1 MFDAVVVG
9 AGPGGSAAARLL
21 AQAGWKIALVEKS
34 TFPRR
39 KVCGEFISA
48 TSLPVL
54 EACGIAGE
62 FLAAAGPPVTRVGLY
77 AGATMLA
84 SRQEHMWGQALGREH
99 LDRLLRD
106 AAVRAGAELFQPA
119 DVIAITP
126 RGETSVC
133 TLEDGLEI
141 AARTVIAACGSWNA
155 KGIFAV
161 PHSADAPS
169 DLFAFKGHFIG
180 GALPPGLMP
189 LLAFPGGYGGMVM
202 SDGGRLSLSCCI
214 RRDVLAQARQRH
226 GGKAAEAVLAHI
238 RATTMGVDQALKNAV
253 LDEDFLSTGP
263 IHPGIRPR
271 YADGV
276 FFVGNRAGEAHPIIA
291 EGISMA
297 IQGGALLS
305 RLLIAGRE
313 NEYAGAWPRRF
324 ATRSHAAS
332 LFAHLAMRTES
343 RAVCRAVITRFPG
356 ILDWG
361 ARLSGKTTSALSKT
375 GPAAARHR

>member
-9 AGPGGSAAARLL
+9 AGPGGSAAGRLL

-34 TFPRR
+34 EFPRR

-48 TSLPVL
+48 TSMAVL
-54 EACGIAGE
+54 EACGIAEE
-62 FLAAAGPPVTRVGLY
+62 FLAAAGPPVARVGLY
-77 AGATMLA
+77 AGDAML
-84 SRQEHMWGQALGREH
+84 SSQRQQLWGRALGREH
-99 LDRLLRD
+99 LDTLLRD
-106 AAVRAGAELFQPA
+106 AAVRAGAQLFQPA
-119 DVIAITP
+119 EVTAL
-126 RGETSVC
+126 RREGEVSLC
-133 TLEDGLEI
+133 TLDDGREV
-141 AARTVIAACGSWNA
+141 AARIVIAACGSWNA

-161 PHSADAPS
+161 PAQDDAPS
-169 DLFAFKGHFIG
+169 DLFAFKGHFTG

-214 RRDVLAQARQRH
+214 RRDALSRARQRH

-238 RATTMGVDQALKNAV
+238 RATTVGVNRALEGGT
-253 LDEDFLSTGP
+253 LDGNFLSTGP

-271 YADGV
+271 HAEGV
-276 FFVGNRAGEAHPIIA
+276 FFVGNIAGEAHPIIA

-297 IQGGALLS
+297 MQGSALLA

-313 NEYAGAWPRRF
+313 EDYARAWQARF
-324 ATRSHAAS
+324 ARRIHAAS
-332 LFAHLAMRTES
+332 LFAHLAMRGES
-343 RAVCRAVITRFPG
+343 RSVCRAVIAHFPG

-361 ARLSGKTTSALSKT
+361 ARLSGKV
-375 GPAAARHR
+375 